1 MAKDEEKKNKGGRPK
16 EDIIKKYDIDLKRL
30 EKIAAYGITDAQIA
44 DLYGVSAASVCDWKK
59 TNAKFSEAIKRG
71 SEKANS
77 AVVKSLFKRAL
88 GYSYNETTHEKI
100 KFGNSDDDDSPEI
113 KVKVVRKQIHPDTTA
128 CIFWLKNRRG
138 EDWRDV
144 REQKHSGFITD
155 NPLDA
160 TRRQLESN
168 PELKEQLKDEF
179 TD

>member
-16 EDIIKKYDIDLKRL
+16 EDIIKKYNIDLKRL
-30 EKIAAYGITDAQIA
+30 EKIAAYGA
-44 DLYGVSAASVCDWKK
+44 
-59 TNAKFSEAIKRG
+59 TNAFLANLYEVGESTISDWIKNDERFSGAIKKG
-71 SEKANS
+71 KEVADK

-88 GYSYNETTHEKI
+88 GYSYNETTHERMKI
-100 KFGNSDDDDSPEI
+100 EGAETPAI